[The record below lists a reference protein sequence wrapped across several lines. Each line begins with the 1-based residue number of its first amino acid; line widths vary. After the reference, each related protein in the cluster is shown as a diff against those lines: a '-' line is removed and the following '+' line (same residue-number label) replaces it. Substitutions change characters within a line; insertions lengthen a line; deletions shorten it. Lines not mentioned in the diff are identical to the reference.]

1 MLLIGKG
8 YPLKRTPLWIRR
20 VGRMFRNRK
29 GGAFAS
35 TAFSSTLSLLEEDK
49 GHDDEEGHKDSA
61 GPSHVAE
68 ETRHFYA

>member
-1 MLLIGKG
+1 M
-8 YPLKRTPLWIRR
+8 KRVSLFFT
-20 VGRMFRNRK
+20 VGENCVIKK
-29 GGAFAS
+29 GGALAS
-35 TAFSSTLSLLEEDK
+35 AAFFTLSLLEEDK